1 MVLSIFMQT
10 TLVELRHSHLL
21 GIWGDSTSQYSYKIL
36 VIQFP
41 TSGDY
46 LACVTVYDSLG
57 CSNTYCDTVS
67 VPGFTSTN
75 EIEQLTNIV
84 LFPNPVQD
92 LLNIEF
98 SIEESMDI
106 EVTVMSSTGQIIQQK
121 VDNYYSGEQQ
131 VKISTSNLPNGFY
144 LLRLKSENT
153 VITKRFIKQ

>member
-1 MVLSIFMQT
+1 M
-10 TLVELRHSHLL
+10 
-21 GIWGDSTSQYSYKIL
+21 GDSTSHTLQNPSHT
-36 VIQFP
+36 FP

-98 SIEESMDI
+98 SIE
-106 EVTVMSSTGQIIQQK
+106 
-121 VDNYYSGEQQ
+121 
-131 VKISTSNLPNGFY
+131 
-144 LLRLKSENT
+144 
-153 VITKRFIKQ
+153 